1 MLAALADAPST
12 LIGLLAARDTELMIA
27 ALRALGVRIDIPL
40 DATEHI
46 VRVAPPAHF
55 TPCPE
60 GIDCGLAGT
69 VMRFVPPIAAL
80 AGGRSYFF
88 GDPHATQRPMSP
100 LLDGLAQLGVQ
111 LDNDALPFTMD
122 SPAQLGGPRVQ
133 IDSSTSSQFI
143 SALLLTA
150 ARLPAGIDL
159 VHRGATVPS
168 LPHIEMT
175 VAMLRSRGVQVD
187 DSEQGRWRVAP
198 GPITARDQRIE
209 PDLTNA
215 AVFLAAG
222 VLSGGQVTVP
232 AWPARTTQPGALIAD
247 ILRRMGAT
255 AELTDDGLTA
265 YAPGELHGAEID
277 LHEASELTPV
287 VAGLAAFAS
296 GPTTI
301 SGVAHIRGHETDRLA
316 AIEAEL
322 SSVGIEVH
330 QTADGLVIHGAG
342 PRGAGLAPTRVLRA
356 YADHRLAHLA
366 ALIGLIVPGVQLDD
380 IGSVSKTMP
389 DFVSRWQRMLD
400 ETQDAVR

>member
-1 MLAALADAPST
+1 M
-12 LIGLLAARDTELMIA
+12 
-27 ALRALGVRIDIPL
+27 
-40 DATEHI
+40 
-46 VRVAPPAHF
+46 
-55 TPCPE
+55 
-60 GIDCGLAGT
+60 CGSEGT
-69 VMRFVPPIAAL
+69 V
-80 AGGRSYFF
+80 
-88 GDPHATQRPMSP
+88 
-100 LLDGLAQLGVQ
+100 
-111 LDNDALPFTMD
+111 
-122 SPAQLGGPRVQ
+122 
-133 IDSSTSSQFI
+133 
-143 SALLLTA
+143 ALLLIA

-198 GPITARDQRIE
+198 GPIAARDQRIE

-265 YAPGELHGAEID
+265 HAPGELHGAEID

-330 QTADGLVIHGAG
+330 QTADGLVIHGA
-342 PRGAGLAPTRVLRA
+342 